1 MAAAGWEITVLHGP
15 PAAPERAFKPL
26 LNYLD
31 WCALA
36 SFPRTQNMLM
46 ENDLFRRKRGRSVTS
61 TVLLASEAFFPV
73 YIMYQMD

>member
-46 ENDLFRRKRGRSVTS
+46 ENDLFGGREVELSP
-61 TVLLASEAFFPV
+61 LLSC
-73 YIMYQMD
+73 Q